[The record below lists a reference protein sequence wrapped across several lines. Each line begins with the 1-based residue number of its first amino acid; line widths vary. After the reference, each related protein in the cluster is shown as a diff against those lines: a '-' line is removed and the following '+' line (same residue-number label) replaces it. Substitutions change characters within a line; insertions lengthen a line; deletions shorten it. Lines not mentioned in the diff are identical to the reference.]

1 MKASI
6 IIDYFSE
13 VLLFLFVQI
22 FLEMVEERKT
32 SIDPI

>member
-6 IIDYFSE
+6 IIDYFGE

-22 FLEMVEERKT
+22 FLGMAEERKI
-32 SIDPI
+32 SIEPI